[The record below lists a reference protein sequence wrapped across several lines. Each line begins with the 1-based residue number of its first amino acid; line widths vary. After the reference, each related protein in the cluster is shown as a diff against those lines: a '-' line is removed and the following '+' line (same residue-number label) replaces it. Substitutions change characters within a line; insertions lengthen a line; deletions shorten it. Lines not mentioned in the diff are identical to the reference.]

1 MEMTDV
7 QNNAVEPW
15 LEELHGLSYQNDLE
29 PFQDWEG
36 QEKGEVLGKGS
47 KVEQIT
53 RVKGRLEQK
62 PQIWKEDLASLFVI
76 GCIEEGC
83 PCCVNHLS
91 IGMLIKDQQRF
102 MRYLLQKQ

>member
-15 LEELHGLSYQNDLE
+15 LEELHGLSDQEDLE

-36 QEKGEVLGKGS
+36 QEKGEVLGMGS

-62 PQIWKEDLASLFVI
+62 LQFWKDQQASPFVI
-76 GCIEEGC
+76 GCVEEGYKL
-83 PCCVNHLS
+83 PCCVNHLN
-91 IGMLIKDQQRF
+91 IGMLIKG
-102 MRYLLQKQ
+102 